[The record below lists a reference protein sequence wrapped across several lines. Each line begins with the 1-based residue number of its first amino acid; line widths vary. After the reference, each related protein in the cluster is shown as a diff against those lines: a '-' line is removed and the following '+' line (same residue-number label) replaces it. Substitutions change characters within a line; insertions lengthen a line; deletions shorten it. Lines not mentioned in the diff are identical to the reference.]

1 MDKDRKL
8 GVHLDEELE
17 KMRVR
22 LAQFEQELRSLGD
35 KAGDQNV
42 SSLMEEEEL
51 RRDVVELEKRLS
63 RVEERVH
70 DLVQIVKGSS
80 ADDDDLGGQ
89 HVAGKLKALQDRV
102 KQMEDE
108 NKALGDVCNHLRQQ
122 NEAISNLYVAKHR
135 LHATLNP
142 AEVMKIIEEI
152 LVELIGAKEYG
163 ILILEQKSN
172 TLRLVAGRG
181 VEDRLPAK
189 NIPAGEGI
197 IGDVAA
203 TGEPFFFKP
212 TDGAERSAFLP
223 LATIPLKMDDKL
235 MGVVVIFGLLPHKNG
250 LTPIDH
256 QLLALVAEHAP
267 AALVSAHLYQTRGA
281 KRP

>member
-63 RVEERVH
+63 RVEERTH
-70 DLVQIVKGSS
+70 ELIQTLKGPS
-80 ADDDDLGGQ
+80 ADGDALGDQ
-89 HVAGKLKALQDRV
+89 KMAGKLKALQDRV

-108 NKALGDVCNHLRQQ
+108 NKALGEVCSHLRQQ

-142 AEVMKIIEEI
+142 SEVMKIIEEI
-152 LVELIGAKEYG
+152 LIELIGAKEYG

-181 VEDRLPAK
+181 VEDRLPSK
-189 NIPAGEGI
+189 TIPAGEGV

-203 TGEPFFFKP
+203 TGKPFFFKP
-212 TDGAERSAFLP
+212 KAGAERSAFLP
-223 LATIPLKMDDKL
+223 LATIPLKMDGKL
-235 MGVVVIFGLLPHKNG
+235 MGVVVIFGLLPHKTG

-256 QLLALVAEHAP
+256 QLLELVAEHAP
-267 AALVSAHLYQTRGA
+267 AALVSAHLYQTRGV
-281 KRP
+281 KRQ

>member
-1 MDKDRKL
+1 MDADRKL
-8 GVHLDEELE
+8 GVHLDEALE

-22 LAQFEQELRSLGD
+22 LAHFEQELRSLGD

-63 RVEERVH
+63 RVEETTLE
-70 DLVQIVKGSS
+70 LVQTLKGPS
-80 ADDDDLGGQ
+80 ADGGAVGGQ
-89 HVAGKLKALQDRV
+89 QMAGKLKALQDRV

-142 AEVMKIIEEI
+142 SEVMKIIEEI

-181 VEDRLPAK
+181 IENRLPSKTIA
-189 NIPAGEGI
+189 AGEGV

-203 TGEPFFFKP
+203 TGKPFFFKP
-212 TDGAERSAFLP
+212 TGGAERSTFLP
-223 LATIPLKMDDKL
+223 LATIPLKMDGKM
-235 MGVVVIFGLLPHKNG
+235 MGVVVIFGLLPHKSG
-250 LTPIDH
+250 LSPIDH
-256 QLLALVAEHAP
+256 QLLELVAEHAP
-267 AALVSAHLYQTRGA
+267 AALVSAHLYQTRAA
-281 KRP
+281 KRS

>member
-1 MDKDRKL
+1 MDKDRGL
-8 GVHLDEELE
+8 GVHLDEALE

-63 RVEERVH
+63 RVEEQTH
-70 DLVQIVKGSS
+70 ELIQMLKGPS
-80 ADDDDLGGQ
+80 ADGDAIGGPQ
-89 HVAGKLKALQDRV
+89 MAGKLKALQDRV

-142 AEVMKIIEEI
+142 SEVMKIIEEI
-152 LVELIGAKEYG
+152 LIELIGAKEYG

-181 VEDRLPAK
+181 VEDRLPSK
-189 NIPAGEGI
+189 TIPAGEGV

-203 TGEPFFFKP
+203 TGKPFFFKP
-212 TDGAERSAFLP
+212 TGGAERSTFLP
-223 LATIPLKMDDKL
+223 LATIPLKMDGKL
-235 MGVVVIFGLLPHKNG
+235 MGVVVIFGLLPHKSG

-256 QLLALVAEHAP
+256 QLLELVAEHAP

>member
-1 MDKDRKL
+1 MEKDRKL
-8 GVHLDEELE
+8 GVHLDEALE

-35 KAGDQNV
+35 KAGDKNV

-63 RVEERVH
+63 RVEETTLE
-70 DLVQIVKGSS
+70 LVQTLKGPS
-80 ADDDDLGGQ
+80 ADGGAVGGQ
-89 HVAGKLKALQDRV
+89 QMAGKLKALQDRV

-142 AEVMKIIEEI
+142 SEVMKIIEEI
-152 LVELIGAKEYG
+152 LIELIGAKEYG
-163 ILILEQKSN
+163 ILILEQRSN

-181 VEDRLPAK
+181 IEDRLPSK
-189 NIPAGEGI
+189 TIPAGEGV

-203 TGEPFFFKP
+203 TGKPFFFKP
-212 TDGAERSAFLP
+212 TGGAERSAFLP
-223 LATIPLKMDDKL
+223 LATIPLKMDGKM
-235 MGVVVIFGLLPHKNG
+235 MGVVVIFGLLPHKSG
-250 LTPIDH
+250 LSPIDH
-256 QLLALVAEHAP
+256 QLLELVAEHAP
-267 AALVSAHLYQTRGA
+267 AALVSAHLYQTRAA
-281 KRP
+281 KRS